1 MFPRNYLTDGPDLN
15 LRTSLR
21 DLSHA
26 QEPMDEYDSFL
37 KAIGYRS
44 DYLTRRY

>member
-1 MFPRNYLTDGPDLN
+1 MFWLSSMFPRNYLTDGPDLT

-26 QEPMDEYDSFL
+26 QEPWMGEYDPFL
-37 KAIGYRS
+37 KTIDS
-44 DYLTRRY
+44 VQ